1 MAEFIEKLDCGI
13 MVGVGAAFDIHA
25 GFQKDAPKWVKE
37 IGFQWLYRLLQEPKR
52 LWKRYINVV
61 PKFILLASLQCLGLK
76 KFKIES

>member
-37 IGFQWLYRLLQEPKR
+37 IGILSAKWVFC
-52 LWKRYINVV
+52 VV
-61 PKFILLASLQCLGLK
+61 F
-76 KFKIES
+76 